1 MLLNNIVESK
11 LLYVNNK
18 ILEWFN
24 NKSEEEKKKLLYKE
38 QNIYDFREIQ
48 KIDFIKEIFYEF
60 KRKIRGYKKKEEEKR
75 R

>member
-24 NKSEEEKKKLLYKE
+24 NKSEEEKKKLLYKLWK
-38 QNIYDFREIQ
+38 
-48 KIDFIKEIFYEF
+48 KIEYLWF
-60 KRKIRGYKKKEEEKR
+60 
-75 R
+75 

>member
-1 MLLNNIVESK
+1 MLIIKFQNGLIIKVRKRKKNYCIN
-11 LLYVNNK
+11 Y
-18 ILEWFN
+18 
-24 NKSEEEKKKLLYKE
+24 EKK